1 MSVEREAVISNES
14 GIHARVAAMIVQR
27 ARELSEKYHTKLYLR
42 GTRGERFLMRSIMKL
57 IALKTSR
64 GDAVFVT
71 AEGGDEQRAAEE
83 MAAFLEGD
91 LEMHEPQELHEVDK
105 LLHEN
110 ALMQERLQRLL

>member
-57 IALKTSR
+57 IALKTRR

-71 AEGGDEQRAAEE
+71 APDF
-83 MAAFLEGD
+83 MGD
-91 LEMHEPQELHEVDK
+91 LGGGGFIAASLPPL
-105 LLHEN
+105 
-110 ALMQERLQRLL
+110 